1 MFLPLVL
8 LPLFPQNT
16 CTAVRLQPLV
26 LIIPLLVC
34 GICIGVG
41 IGLEMKGAQDAEDRQ
56 KVGRGGGQ
64 RRWGPHVNSHTYS
77 KSATHLTRRWSHGGI
92 KLS

>member
-1 MFLPLVL
+1 ML
-8 LPLFPQNT
+8 LPQNT

-41 IGLEMKGAQDAEDRQ
+41 IGLEMKGAQDAENRE
-56 KVGRGGGQ
+56 KVGAGRPEALGA
-64 RRWGPHVNSHTYS
+64 HVKLHAYS
-77 KSATHLTRRWSHGGI
+77 NTPSAT
-92 KLS
+92 